1 MDVVISSEFVCGYM
15 IWESNIP
22 QNKTRWLELLAS
34 YENIILHL
42 CITTGVI
49 MRTEYGNIYCSHLLQ
64 LGFIPSKFYSRVS
77 DGYL

>member
-1 MDVVISSEFVCGYM
+1 MDGVISSEFVYGYM
-15 IWESNIP
+15 IWENNIP
-22 QNKTRWLELLAS
+22 QNQTRLPGLLTS
-34 YENIILHL
+34 YKNIILHL
-42 CITTGVI
+42 YITTGVI